1 MQKKLW
7 SKEFVAI
14 TSSTLFSAWAHFA
27 LLPTL
32 PLYLLE
38 TLRFSP
44 SNVGL
49 IIASFPASV
58 ILVRLVAGYLADN
71 YNRYVISTISLAAI
85 TVTYG
90 IYPLASTFLGMFLV
104 RFFHGAMFGISTT
117 SNVTIAVDTVPPSQM
132 GQGVG
137 IYALTIPAGMTLG
150 PVFGLEILKAHGP
163 KGMFFAIL
171 AISVLSVLGILLA
184 KTPSGNITKR
194 RFSFPDLFHKKAI
207 PISLCMFFIMFAYG
221 AIIVFVSI
229 YAKQKGF
236 SNIGAFFVFFAITI
250 IASRLFA
257 GRSFDK
263 GHVSQLIMIGLALA
277 AVGIL
282 WLGYAADQT
291 QFLIAGM
298 INGFGFG
305 ILMPT
310 CQAAVN
316 SMVKSTERGAANST
330 YLLSY
335 DMGIGAGSLVI
346 GFLLDKISLEAIY
359 RYSVSLIIIAAGIFV
374 LKAIPHYYRNR
385 SGTMTASDN

>member
-150 PVFGLEILKAHGP
+150 PVFGLEILKAYGP

-316 SMVKSTERGAANST
+316 SMVKIHRKGRGQ
-330 YLLSY
+330 LHLPF
-335 DMGIGAGSLVI
+335 IL
-346 GFLLDKISLEAIY
+346 
-359 RYSVSLIIIAAGIFV
+359 RYGHWGRIACDR
-374 LKAIPHYYRNR
+374 LPSR
-385 SGTMTASDN
+385 